1 MAGTG
6 GSSPKP
12 PDLWGIPRDRPASS
26 PSETL
31 FGCDARGAPPADE
44 RLPRGPNPRARLGLR
59 HRPIQPRRTILIIG
73 YLTATLVGTI
83 GGGLTLTGL
92 AADVGAAA
100 VPEPAGL
107 VLLGTGAVG
116 LLSYAARRTRPRAGG

>member
-1 MAGTG
+1 MPKAEARVAGTG

-73 YLTATLVGTI
+73 YLG
-83 GGGLTLTGL
+83 
-92 AADVGAAA
+92 
-100 VPEPAGL
+100 
-107 VLLGTGAVG
+107 
-116 LLSYAARRTRPRAGG
+116 RTRVRNHHEERQEPPSSSPLRIRRP